1 MGRWKNLL
9 LKPRQDL
16 LDLLLSVLLEV
27 SISRIRDQSLL
38 STAGFFMACS
48 WRRALIQKAL
58 EGCHSPQPWIWADG
72 CTTTPA
78 TQALSASKRALTAWM
93 LGESQAEATQRNTK
107 GSAWKPDL
115 AQTCDPPGAN
125 SALYCAKPND
135 NRARAAP
142 HDQTGGN
149 RVQSP
154 ESCTDRLGWHAP
166 LHAPVMPE
174 HQNAG
179 QEQVSR

>member
-1 MGRWKNLL
+1 MGRRQNLL
-9 LKPRQDL
+9 LTPKQDPNR
-16 LDLLLSVLLEV
+16 SACSSE
-27 SISRIRDQSLL
+27 Q
-38 STAGFFMACS
+38 AFFMACPP
-48 WRRALIQKAL
+48 RKALIQQAL
-58 EGCHSPQPWIWADG
+58 IETARQVNHCQQPWTSVDG

-78 TQALSASKRALTAWM
+78 TQALSASKRALKAWM
-93 LGESQAEATQRNTK
+93 LGESQAEATQRNTR

-174 HQNAG
+174 HQKAG

>member
-93 LGESQAEATQRNTK
+93 LGESQAEATQRNTR

-125 SALYCAKPND
+125 SAPCCAKPSD
-135 NRARAAP
+135 SMARAAP
-142 HDQTGGN
+142 HGQTSDN
-149 RVQSP
+149 KAQSP
-154 ESCTDRLGWHAP
+154 ESCTVRLDWHAP
-166 LHAPVMPE
+166 IHAPAVPE
-174 HQNAG
+174 HQNAR
-179 QEQVSR
+179 QKQVSR

>member
-9 LKPRQDL
+9 LKPRQDP

-38 STAGFFMACS
+38 SRAGFFMACS
-48 WRRALIQKAL
+48 WRRALIKKAL
-58 EGCHSPQPWIWADG
+58 EACHSPQPWIWADG

-78 TQALSASKRALTAWM
+78 TQALSASKRALKAWM
-93 LGESQAEATQRNTK
+93 LGESRAEATQRNTR

-115 AQTCDPPGAN
+115 EQTGDPPGAN
-125 SALYCAKPND
+125 SAPCCAKPSD
-135 NRARAAP
+135 SMARAAP
-142 HDQTGGN
+142 HGQTSDN

-154 ESCTDRLGWHAP
+154 ESCTVRLDWHAP
-166 LHAPVMPE
+166 IHAPAVPE
-174 HQNAG
+174 HQNAR
-179 QEQVSR
+179 QKQMSR